1 MIPAL
6 LSVLGGL
13 FAAIGKVFEWLYAR
27 DLTNAGKVLSQLAFL
42 RAQVDAANKAV
53 AARER
58 QRLANM
64 RDGLGTDNA
73 GGKSGGVSIDPNDP
87 FLRD

>member
-1 MIPAL
+1 VIQTAL
-6 LSVLGGL
+6 AVLGGL

-27 DLTNAGKVLSQLAFL
+27 DLVNAGRVLSQLAGL
-42 RAQVDAANKAV
+42 RAQVDAANHAV

-64 RDGLGTDNA
+64 RDGLGAD
-73 GGKSGGVSIDPNDP
+73 GKSGGVSIDPTDP

>member
-6 LSVLGGL
+6 LSALGGL
-13 FAAIGKVFEWLYAR
+13 FAAVGKVFEWLYAR
-27 DLTNAGKVLSQLAFL
+27 DLTNVGRVQAQLAAL
-42 RAQVDAANKAV
+42 QAQVAAAQEAV

-58 QRLANM
+58 QRLANIH
-64 RDGLGTDNA
+64 DGLA
-73 GGKSGGVSIDPNDP
+73 GDDDRGVSIDATDP